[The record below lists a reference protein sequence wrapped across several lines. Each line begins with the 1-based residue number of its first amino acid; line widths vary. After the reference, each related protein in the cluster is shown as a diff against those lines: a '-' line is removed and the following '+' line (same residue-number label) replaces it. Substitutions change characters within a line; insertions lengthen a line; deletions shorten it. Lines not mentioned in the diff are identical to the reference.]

1 MKRRT
6 SRNSLPMMRRKKR
19 SKLPLL
25 TSCSLPLFSSHGCAK
40 LSMAVAGCRCI
51 CMRHLYLLRS
61 SVPVFRALVDTIFSL
76 RRSAGNPDP
85 QNRLYMTMLAGAAWF
100 KAIAHAAVA
109 VQTMYGATFSVVHA
123 LSSKPRLIP
132 DSLA

>member
-1 MKRRT
+1 M
-6 SRNSLPMMRRKKR
+6 
-19 SKLPLL
+19 
-25 TSCSLPLFSSHGCAK
+25 
-40 LSMAVAGCRCI
+40 
-51 CMRHLYLLRS
+51 
-61 SVPVFRALVDTIFSL
+61 FRALVDTIFSL